1 MKKTVLFLIFTISLF
16 SLTIKAQTK
25 TWNFSDSTTWPTSS
39 GIGTTPIIVDYLGL
53 YPITTNTNFGA
64 VNANATTFSDGFV
77 SVNRFQVN
85 GGGGVTAPIYMP
97 TQRYF
102 FIDVDG
108 ACTIKIWAKS
118 GSNSSVRSIFVTNGS
133 ALLGTVACTITAS
146 TADNVIGTVNIPTA
160 GRIYVYCDNA
170 CNFYKMEITGA
181 NVTTNSVTLATI
193 NFNKLKNESVIFS
206 DKNQVFIKNIK
217 SQTKVEIY
225 NTNGNLLKSV
235 NTNSDTNYSL
245 SPGVYIIN
253 TSSSKGNSSQKVIIK

>member
-16 SLTIKAQTK
+16 SITLNAQPK
-25 TWNFSDSTTWPTSS
+25 TWNFSDTATWPTSA
-39 GIGTTPIIVDYLGL
+39 GIGTNPIIVDKLGL

-64 VNANATTFSDGFV
+64 VNANVTTFPDGFV

-85 GGGGVTAPIYMP
+85 GGGGVTAPTYMP

-108 ACTIKIWAKS
+108 PCTLKIWAKS
-118 GSNSSVRSIFVTNGS
+118 GSNSSARNIFVTNGT
-133 ALLGTVACTITAS
+133 ALLGTVACTIAT
-146 TADNVIGTVNIPTA
+146 TADNVIGTVNITAA
-160 GRIYVYCDNA
+160 GRIYVYCDSA

-181 NVTTNSVTLATI
+181 NVTTNSLTLAT
-193 NFNKLKNESVIFS
+193 NDFNKLKNGSIIFS
-206 DKNQVFIKNIK
+206 DRNQVYIKNIK
-217 SQTKVEIY
+217 SSTKVEIY